1 MPKVKFTNSKGLHQE
16 SGTESF
22 DLQGDG
28 VLFGQRNKISGS
40 LNLGATLSLNDSG
53 KTFMIGSGSAGAFTI
68 EYPVTHTGWNAKF
81 VVGQDAVVSKG
92 GARTGLGAA
101 VTLSGSDSGG
111 GHVVTGSFIITGTDA
126 APVGIVQGNGSNVGK
141 MIFAAGGLAAG
152 ARAGDYV
159 EIEVLRGTKDTSDG
173 FMAVVHGHGYCK
185 N

>member
-1 MPKVKFTNSKGLHQE
+1 MPKVKFTNTKGLHQE

-28 VLFGQRNKISGS
+28 VLFGQRNKVSGS
-40 LNLGATLSLNDSG
+40 LNLGATLSLSDSG
-53 KTFMIGSGSAGAFTI
+53 KTFMIGSGSA
-68 EYPVTHTGWNAKF
+68 
-81 VVGQDAVVSKG
+81 

-159 EIEVLRGTKDTSDG
+159 EIEVLRGTKDASDG